1 MVPRTHVSFVTNMVL
16 QQSIISVSQVLDFL
30 IEKGMDWKLNA
41 ISVMIKAKY
50 FKKQQKLSVEFET
63 MTQPFL
69 ARIINHLCFYKHNC
83 NKLFPLQLNFFPF
96 NWTFF
101 PLTELFSL
109 QQNFTAGTFI
119 PGSWDVIRCLPRVFR
134 LCPWGKALALVI
146 FAVWNCNL
154 LPIVAYI

>member
-41 ISVMIKAKY
+41 ISVMIKAKC
-50 FKKQQKLSVEFET
+50 FKKQQQLSVEFET

-69 ARIINHLCFYKHNC
+69 ARVINHLCFYKHNC
-83 NKLFPLQLNFFPF
+83 NELFPLQLNF
-96 NWTFF
+96 
-101 PLTELFSL
+101 FSL

>member
-50 FKKQQKLSVEFET
+50 LKKQQQLSVEFET

-69 ARIINHLCFYKHNC
+69 ARVINHLCFYKHNC
-83 NKLFPLQLNFFPF
+83 NELFPLQLNF
-96 NWTFF
+96 
-101 PLTELFSL
+101 FSL

-134 LCPWGKALALVI
+134 LCPWGKALALVK

>member
-50 FKKQQKLSVEFET
+50 LKKQQQLSVEFET

-69 ARIINHLCFYKHNC
+69 ARVINHLCFYKHNC
-83 NKLFPLQLNFFPF
+83 NELFPLQLNF
-96 NWTFF
+96 
-101 PLTELFSL
+101 FSL

-134 LCPWGKALALVI
+134 LCPRGKALALVI